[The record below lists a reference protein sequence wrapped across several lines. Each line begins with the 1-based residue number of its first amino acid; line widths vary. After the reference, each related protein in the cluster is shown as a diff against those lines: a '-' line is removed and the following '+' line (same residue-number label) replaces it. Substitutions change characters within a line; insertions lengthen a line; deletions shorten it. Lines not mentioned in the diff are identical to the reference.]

1 MWMTS
6 VSTGTM
12 SESDTKVSSKEAAA
26 LVRAFYESL
35 ARGRMVDALDLVAT
49 DAVLRDEAGN
59 ESRGIGAIA
68 RSLLPY
74 REPDAIALEQ
84 IESAGS
90 DVRVQFRTK
99 KWARRYRG
107 SISVDRGRIRSV
119 RLERTA

>member
-1 MWMTS
+1 MCMTS

-12 SESDTKVSSKEAAA
+12 RETDTKVTSKDAGA
-26 LVRAFYESL
+26 LVRAVYESL
-35 ARGRMVDALDLVAT
+35 ARGRRVDALDLVAT

-84 IESAGS
+84 IESACS
-90 DVRVQFRTK
+90 DVHVQFRTK
-99 KWARRYRG
+99 KWARR
-107 SISVDRGRIRSV
+107 
-119 RLERTA
+119 

>member
-1 MWMTS
+1 MWMTC
-6 VSTGTM
+6 VATGPM

-35 ARGRMVDALDLVAT
+35 ARGQMVDALDLVAT

-90 DVRVQFRTK
+90 DVHVQFRTK
-99 KWARRYRG
+99 KRARRYQG
-107 SISVDRGRIRSV
+107 SIFVDRGRIRSLH
-119 RLERTA
+119 LERAP

>member
-1 MWMTS
+1 MTS

-12 SESDTKVSSKEAAA
+12 SESDTKVASKEAAA

-68 RSLLPY
+68 RSSSERRNGHGATEARFQWIGVAFGPSALNGQ
-74 REPDAIALEQ
+74 REGA
-84 IESAGS
+84 
-90 DVRVQFRTK
+90 VRRTIGVAVIHHFRCL
-99 KWARRYRG
+99 
-107 SISVDRGRIRSV
+107 SGRDG
-119 RLERTA
+119 

>member
-1 MWMTS
+1 MTS
-6 VSTGTM
+6 VSIGTM

-90 DVRVQFRTK
+90 DVHVQFRTK
-99 KWARRYRG
+99 KRARRYRG

>member
-1 MWMTS
+1 MN
-6 VSTGTM
+6 
-12 SESDTKVSSKEAAA
+12 ESDTKVSSKEAAA
-26 LVRAFYESL
+26 LVSAFYESL

-90 DVRVQFRTK
+90 GVDVQFRTK
-99 KWARRYRG
+99 K
-107 SISVDRGRIRSV
+107 RGRRGRGAALLGRGGPSV
-119 RLERTA
+119 RRP